1 MSDVLNDERVELL
14 SAKEVAIC
22 YGVTQNT
29 IWRWTKEGKLQKDI
43 AGRSQMIVK
52 QTIEARNWIAKI
64 ETEAVCNR
72 ANFLVEA
79 VSSFSNSSR
88 ALFIEGAI
96 MQAFSPKPAADRE
109 LIIAKLY

>member
-52 QTIEARNWIAKI
+52 QTIEARN
-64 ETEAVCNR
+64 
-72 ANFLVEA
+72 
-79 VSSFSNSSR
+79 
-88 ALFIEGAI
+88 
-96 MQAFSPKPAADRE
+96 
-109 LIIAKLY
+109 